1 MRGQHS
7 NWRKRIFLLLLAIL
21 PQLLSL
27 AGLAGLF
34 WMLRLKEVFTA
45 NIVPQVESGKIIL
58 HFDLTEMDRPK
69 IEVGSI
75 IHGAFPERANRPSAE
90 FQAKVIDIQKST
102 STSGIAW
109 KVEAE
114 IQPLKNHQLIL
125 SAKALDFQPITL
137 TMWSRTRRA
146 LTVLL
151 TRDDYSKK
159 GLQGVMGGMKMG
171 NAP

>member
-1 MRGQHS
+1 MRGLNS

-34 WMLRLKEVFTA
+34 WMLRLKEVFTVD
-45 NIVPQVESGKIIL
+45 IVPQVEEGKIIL

-75 IHGAFPERANRPSAE
+75 IHGTFSDRANRTSAE
-90 FQAKVIDIQKST
+90 FQAKVINIQKFT
-102 STSGIAW
+102 SSAGIAW
-109 KVEAE
+109 KIRAE
-114 IQPLKNHQLIL
+114 IHPIKNSRLAL
-125 SAKALDFQPITL
+125 FAKSLDSQPILL

-151 TRDDYSKK
+151 TRDDNSKK
-159 GLQGVMGGMKMG
+159 GLQSVMGGVKMG